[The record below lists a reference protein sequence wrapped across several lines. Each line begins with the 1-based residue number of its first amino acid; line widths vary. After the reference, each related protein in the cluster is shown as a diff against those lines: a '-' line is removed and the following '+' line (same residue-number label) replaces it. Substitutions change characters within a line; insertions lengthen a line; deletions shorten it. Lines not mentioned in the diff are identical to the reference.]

1 MPFRGSEQRLWVQ
14 AWGAQVKERESRSP
28 WVAGVDKAE
37 EPVSN
42 LSALGAM
49 CAEFSEV
56 LAIYQVV
63 LFPVFRDGTGL
74 GHLPTWS

>member
-1 MPFRGSEQRLWVQ
+1 MPFRGSERRLWVQ

-42 LSALGAM
+42 LSA
-49 CAEFSEV
+49 
-56 LAIYQVV
+56 
-63 LFPVFRDGTGL
+63 PVKVGIMEGQFFHKRGQRMVSG
-74 GHLPTWS
+74 

>member
-37 EPVSN
+37 EPDSN
-42 LSALGAM
+42 QSALGAM
-49 CAEFSEV
+49 CADRKS
-56 LAIYQVV
+56 VV
-63 LFPVFRDGTGL
+63 
-74 GHLPTWS
+74 

>member
-1 MPFRGSEQRLWVQ
+1 M
-14 AWGAQVKERESRSP
+14 KERENRSP
-28 WVAGVDKAE
+28 WVDGVSKAE
-37 EPVSN
+37 EPISN

-63 LFPVFRDGTGL
+63 LFPIFRAGAGL